1 MINTRGS
8 LLVISGPSGVGKGT
22 VRARVFEMDDT
33 FVYSVSA
40 TSRAMREGEVEG
52 KDYFFVTKEKFEQ
65 MIANGELLEYT
76 CYNDKYYGTPKA
88 YVEKCLSE
96 GKNVVLEIETEGAF
110 NIRRVCSDALLVFI
124 APEFKEELYDRLRGR
139 GTNTEEDI
147 ENRVKIAEKELRL
160 SPLYDYIVVNRDGMV
175 DECARD
181 ILAVARAAKARPA
194 AMTDFVRALTE

>member
-1 MINTRGS
+1 MNTRGS

-22 VRARVFEMDDT
+22 VRARVFEMDDS

-40 TSRAMREGEVEG
+40 TSRAMREGEIDG

-65 MIANGELLEYT
+65 MIACGELLEYT
-76 CYNDKYYGTPKA
+76 CYNDKYYGTPKS
-88 YVEKCLSE
+88 YIDKCLSE

-110 NIRRVCSDALLVFI
+110 NIRKVCADALLIFI

-160 SPLYDYIVVNRDGMV
+160 SPLYDYIVVNRDGMA

-181 ILAVARAAKARPA
+181 ILAIVRAAKARPA